1 MPEKKVD
8 WKAVH
13 KAELVNFVKD
23 FYRASYDWRAQA
35 YHARWDKWERN
46 YRNIYDPNILA
57 KKEPWQSVMFIPAT
71 VKDVEVISCALTKI
85 GSGKRR
91 PIAIEPREAGDEL
104 QAELNTD
111 LLDYYREKGDYEISR
126 YDAVKEACIFGSGFM
141 KLFWEK
147 KTAPRRVVKP
157 VVEGVLSAMSKF
169 RMPQVTGQKQE
180 WQDVLVKNGV
190 RYQHVHIRNIFLEPN
205 SLNLNRLIHRD
216 KLTYNELK
224 LMADGGYFDKESV
237 DALWMVHEGGNF
249 EEDISPLK
257 YEQNI
262 TDPKLPRPSYDKKHT
277 VWEYNGP
284 LPRKWIDF
292 GMPEDTEE
300 QKKKAEIITPG
311 TALIASGHYFLASG
325 ESANYDGE
333 PGFLKMDY
341 IRAGQTY
348 GIGVAQ
354 LIEGLQEE
362 LNEVRNQR
370 MDNVSLLMNKM
381 FIGIEKYVVDP
392 KELRSKPG
400 GFIRLKGSE
409 IADVGKVL
417 AEVQISD
424 VPISA
429 FRETAEI
436 ERQIQETDAANRVT
450 VGSAGMTKDANQTL
464 GGMEMLKQAAF
475 DRFTIYAFLI
485 GRMFDVQ
492 AARKS
497 CEQIYLNI
505 DEKSLAMILGE
516 IPVEFLPGQFAPRWQ
531 LWKRLPPEELNVC
544 YDFVPVDVFSMEN
557 RYQKSQDLSSK
568 MQLMAS
574 ILPGWNPIPGI
585 KRLFKYSDFS
595 SDEVADLLAGLD
607 ESQGPMPTPM
617 GMGQGVPS
625 VARPT
630 KQNAGESSPMP
641 TPGGAAPIG

>member
-1 MPEKKVD
+1 MAEKKN
-8 WKAVH
+8 WREIH
-13 KAELVNFVKD
+13 KAELVDFVRS
-23 FYRASYDWRAQA
+23 FYRTSYDWRSQA
-35 YHARWDKWERN
+35 YHAKWDKYERN
-46 YRNIYDPNILA
+46 YRNIYDPNIKA
-57 KKEPWQSVMFIPAT
+57 KKEPWQCTMFIPAT

-85 GSGKRR
+85 ASGKKR

-111 LLDYYREKGDYEISR
+111 LLDYYREKGDYEIAR

-147 KTAPRRVVKP
+147 KTAPRRIVKP
-157 VVEGVLSAMSKF
+157 VVEGILPAMMKF

-205 SLNLNRLIHRD
+205 SLNLSRLIHRD

-224 LMADGGYFDKESV
+224 QMADLGHFDKEAV
-237 DALWMVHEGGNF
+237 NDLWMVREGDNF
-249 EEDISPLK
+249 DEDISPLK
-257 YEQNI
+257 YEQNLN
-262 TDPKLPRPSYDKKHT
+262 DPKLPRPTYDKKHT

-284 LPRKWIDF
+284 LPKKWIDF
-292 GMPEDTEE
+292 DMSEETEE
-300 QKKKAEIITPG
+300 LKRKAEVVTPG

-325 ESANYDGE
+325 ESPNYDGE
-333 PGFLKMDY
+333 PGFIKMDY

-381 FIGIEKYVVDP
+381 FAVIEKYVVDP
-392 KELRSKPG
+392 KELRSKPYG
-400 GFIRLKGSE
+400 VIRFKGSE
-409 IADVGKVL
+409 IDDLKKVF
-417 AEVQISD
+417 AEIQVSD

-475 DRFTIYAFLI
+475 DRFTIYAFI
-485 GRMFDVQ
+485 MGRMFDVN
-492 AARKS
+492 AAKKS

-505 DEKSLAMILGE
+505 DDESLKRILGE
-516 IPVEFLPGQFAPRWQ
+516 IPIEFLPGQYSPRWQ
-531 LWKRLPPEELNVC
+531 LWKRLPPEEMNIC

-557 RYQKSQDLSSK
+557 RFQKSQDLSSK

-574 ILPGWNPIPGI
+574 VLPGWNPVPGI

-595 SDEVADLLAGLD
+595 SDEIADLMAGLD
-607 ESQGPMPTPM
+607 EMPGPMPTPM

-630 KQNAGESSPMP
+630 KQTASE
-641 TPGGAAPIG
+641 TPPVPAMNGAAPIG